1 MNLVL
6 LIVVL
11 IAGGFLAWLAE
22 RVRPGSARVVSL
34 AALAIDA
41 AIVFSLWSVDIGAG
55 TPGAWLVE
63 YQTPWIPR
71 FGISFHLAVDGLSLT
86 LVTLSVFLGAFS
98 VLCSWTEIQDRVGFF
113 YFNLLWVL
121 AGVIGVFLALDLF
134 LFYFFWEMMLIP
146 MYLLIILWGHEH
158 RVYAGTKFFLFTQ
171 ASGLL
176 MLLSILGLYLLH
188 GQATG
193 VYSYDYQDL
202 LGTSMDPGIEKWL
215 MLGFFI
221 AFAVKLPMVPFHTWL
236 PAAHTEAPTAG
247 SVVLAGILLKTG
259 GYGLLRFVLPLF
271 PDASRD
277 LAPWATGLGVAG
289 VLYGAVCA
297 FGQAD
302 LKKLVAYSSVS
313 HMGFVLMGVYAF
325 NEIAFQGA
333 VMQMVCHGV
342 TTGALFILVG
352 LLYERLHT
360 RDTAR
365 MGGLWSAAPHFGTA
379 FIFFNMA
386 SVGLPGLGNFIGEFL
401 TLLGTY
407 QTFPAMTAVAAIGL
421 ILAAAYTLRMIRL
434 TLHGPNK
441 GNWSIADLNL
451 RESAVLAVLGI
462 TIVWLGV
469 RPQPVIDAT
478 AATLQGVARIAGAF

>member
-1 MNLVL
+1 MNLAL
-6 LIVVL
+6 LILVL
-11 IAGGFLAWLAE
+11 IAGGALAWLAE
-22 RVRPGSARVVSL
+22 RVRPGGARLVSL
-34 AALAIDA
+34 AALAVDA
-41 AIVFSLWSVDIGAG
+41 AILVSLWGAYTDG
-55 TPGAWLVE
+55 APGAWLAE

-71 FGISFHLAVDGLSLT
+71 FGISFHLAADGLSLT
-86 LVTLSVFLGAFS
+86 LVTLSVFLGVLS
-98 VLCSWTEIQDRVGFF
+98 VFCSWTEIQRRIGFF
-113 YFNLLWVL
+113 HFNLLWVL

-146 MYLLIILWGHEH
+146 MYLLIINWGHEN
-158 RVYAGTKFFLFTQ
+158 RVYAGVKFFIFTQ

-193 VYSYDYQDL
+193 VYSYGYLDL
-202 LGTSMDPGIEKWL
+202 LGASIDPGAEKWL

-247 SVVLAGILLKTG
+247 SVILAGLLLKTG

-277 LAPWATGLGVAG
+277 LAPWAAWLGVIG
-289 VLYGAVCA
+289 VLYGAICA
-297 FGQAD
+297 FGQTD

-313 HMGFVLMGVYAF
+313 HMGFVLLGVFAF
-325 NEIAFQGA
+325 NEIAFQGV

-360 RDTAR
+360 RDIAR
-365 MGGLWSAAPHFGTA
+365 MGGLWSAAPHFGA
-379 FIFFNMA
+379 ALIFFTMA

-401 TLLGTY
+401 TLLGAY
-407 QTFPAMTAVAAIGL
+407 QTFPAITAVAALGL
-421 ILAAAYTLRMIRL
+421 ILGAAYSLRLIRL
-434 TLHGPNK
+434 SLHGPNSQ
-441 GNWSIADLNL
+441 NWSIADLSS
-451 RESAVLAVLGI
+451 REAAVLAALGI
-462 TIVWLGV
+462 AIIWLGIH
-469 RPQPVIDAT
+469 PQPVINAA
-478 AATLQGVARIAGAF
+478 AATLRNVTRIAAAF